1 MFGSVS
7 LTNIWIVMKLG
18 RPVSWDVAA
27 ERFVNDPPAD
37 EMLARHERAPYG
49 VQRFLR
55 AADWQPT
62 AARDDIA
69 GG

>member
-1 MFGSVS
+1 
-7 LTNIWIVMKLG
+7 MKLG

-27 ERFVNDPPAD
+27 ERFVNDPHAD

-49 VQRFLR
+49 VQRFLQ
-55 AADWQPT
+55 AANWQPT
-62 AARDDIA
+62 SARDDIA